1 MTATELSKGVNTCL
15 WRGKPMYGPP
25 TEADGNLEVLERS
38 KRAGTGVLRQ
48 PEGKTDRP
56 EMQEPSYQNQFE
68 RERVYHVVM
77 I

>member
-1 MTATELSKGVNTCL
+1 MTATKLSKGVNTCL
-15 WRGKPMYGPP
+15 WRGKPKYGPP

-38 KRAGTGVLRQ
+38 KQAGIGVLRQ

-56 EMQEPSYQNQFE
+56 ETQESSYQNQFE
-68 RERVYHVVM
+68 RERIYVVM